1 MVDLWRT
8 TAKDPLSFELVIA
21 VDGDDKK
28 SIESA
33 HKCQESLKTH
43 GIVCKVAIQ
52 HDNPGNCVKG
62 WNLAAQHASGKVLIA
77 ISDDF
82 YPIRYWDERI
92 LSISDSQWVNRRHVV
107 MVNDGY
113 VKDLCTL
120 PIITKARY
128 DELGYLFYPKYESM
142 YCDTELTYHAIQ
154 DGIMIRALHLVFSH
168 YHPDN
173 NMRMKDSVDLAH
185 SNSNRYASG
194 QMLFER
200 RKSLGFPKDL

>member
-1 MVDLWRT
+1 MVNLWQT
-8 TAKDPLSFELVIA
+8 NAKDLTSFEVIIA
-21 VDGDDKK
+21 VDGNDEESMK
-28 SIESA
+28 SA
-33 HKCQESLKTH
+33 HKCQESLKTQS
-43 GIVCKVAIQ
+43 IPCKVVIQ
-52 HDNPGNCVKG
+52 GDKPGNCVKG

-82 YPIRYWDERI
+82 YPIRYWDDRI
-92 LSISDSQWVNRRHVV
+92 MAISDPEWINRRHVV

-120 PIITKARY
+120 PIVTKVRY

-142 YCDTELTYHAIQ
+142 YCDTELTHHAMQ

-173 NMRMKDSVDLAH
+173 NMRRRDHIDLAH
-185 SNSNRYASG
+185 SNPERYTSG
-194 QMLFER
+194 KALYDL
-200 RKSLGFPKDL
+200 RKSRGFQNL